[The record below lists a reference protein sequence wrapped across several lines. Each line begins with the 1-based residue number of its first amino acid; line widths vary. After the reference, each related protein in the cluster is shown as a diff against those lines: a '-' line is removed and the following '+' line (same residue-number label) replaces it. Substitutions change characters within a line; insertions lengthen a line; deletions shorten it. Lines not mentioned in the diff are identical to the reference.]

1 MEARMD
7 HGLRQGFGPAH
18 SSWAAELFYRGFHR
32 MGVHGAGVSHSHSV
46 DEGVRD
52 SPPLKLCPHRC

>member
-1 MEARMD
+1 MD
-7 HGLRQGFGPAH
+7 HGLGRGSAQPIHPGQ
-18 SSWAAELFYRGFHR
+18 AELFHRGLHR